1 MVSVAAHRAGLRGSE
16 NGLGGSGVNAGGLH
30 FRSDK
35 LRRLYEYWLQK
46 RCSRP
51 MPARRDMDPMDLR
64 FALGDIAL
72 VEVLRDP
79 LRYRFRLDGTRQ
91 VERFGVDMTGKML
104 DELPDPTMRK
114 LTERSYGD
122 VVASGKPA
130 VYQRDVMTEGR
141 LFVYEVAILPLQDE
155 SAPELV
161 GVLLVCMDFDV
172 PR

>member
-1 MVSVAAHRAGLRGSE
+1 MNADDLR
-16 NGLGGSGVNAGGLH
+16 

-46 RCSRP
+46 RGSRP
-51 MPARRDMDPMDLR
+51 MPARRDMDPLDLR

-79 LRYRFRLDGTRQ
+79 LRFRFRLDGTRQ

-104 DELPDPTMRK
+104 DELPDPTMRR

-130 VYQRDVMTEGR
+130 THQRDVMTEGR
-141 LFVYEVAILPLQDE
+141 LFVYEVAILPLQDD
-155 SAPELV
+155 SDPGLV
-161 GVLLVCMDFDV
+161 GGLLVCMDFDA

>member
-1 MVSVAAHRAGLRGSE
+1 MNADDLR
-16 NGLGGSGVNAGGLH
+16 

-35 LRRLYEYWLQK
+35 LRRLYQYWLQK
-46 RCSRP
+46 RGDRP
-51 MPARRDMDPMDLR
+51 MPARRDMDPLDLR
-64 FALGDIAL
+64 FVLGDIAL

-104 DELPDPTMRK
+104 DDLPDTTMRR
-114 LTERSYGD
+114 LTEQSYGN

-130 VYQRDVMTEGR
+130 AYQRDVMTEGR
-141 LFVYEVAILPLQDE
+141 VFVYEVAMLPLQDE
-155 SAPELV
+155 SDPGLV
-161 GVLLVCMDFDV
+161 GGLLVCMDFDV